1 MNFSMGKHA
10 TVLTA
15 ALAAAVI
22 VAPGASA
29 DAVEDFYKGKQVT
42 WIVSYGAGGSYGTYT
57 QIGARHIGKYLPGNP
72 SVVVQFMP
80 GAGGIK
86 ATNYLYNA
94 AAKDGGVLGTVTKD
108 LALEQALR
116 PENAK
121 YDARKFGWVGS
132 FSEYIAVIA
141 VWSASGVKTVED
153 AKKRDVI
160 MATSGRGHQGSQLA
174 VLLNEYTGT
183 KFKLVTGYRGAKDM
197 NLAMERGEAQMRISS
212 WTGFKSQQGAW
223 LKEGK
228 VTVLAQGGAK
238 RQPDLPETPTFS
250 ELVKDPEGRKV
261 LAIVE
266 SGADVGWP
274 ALTPPGVPA
283 DRLAALRKAFIAMS
297 RDKAFVAEV
306 TKAKLEVN
314 PKSGEEL
321 AKVIG
326 EVLSADAKVLA
337 KARAIAGIKDKK

>member
-1 MNFSMGKHA
+1 MDFSIRKIAAGLA
-10 TVLTA
+10 A
-15 ALAAAVI
+15 ALAAAI
-22 VAPGASA
+22 VSAPGASA
-29 DAVEDFYKGKQVT
+29 DAVTDFYKGRQVT
-42 WIVSYGAGGSYGTYT
+42 WIVSYGAGGSYGAYT
-57 QIGARHIGKYLPGNP
+57 QIGARHIGKHLPGNP

-116 PENAK
+116 PQNAK

-132 FSEYIAVIA
+132 FSDYIAVIA
-141 VWSASGVKTVED
+141 VWSASGVKTIED
-153 AKKRDVI
+153 ARKREVI

-174 VLLNEYTGT
+174 LLLNQYAGT

-197 NLAMERGEAQMRISS
+197 NLAMERGEAQMRISAWS
-212 WTGFKSQQGAW
+212 GFKSQQGAW
-223 LKEGK
+223 LREGK
-228 VTVLAQGGAK
+228 ATILAQGGAA
-238 RQPDLPETPTFS
+238 RQPDLPNTPLFS

-266 SGADVGWP
+266 SGASVGWP
-274 ALTPPGVPA
+274 ALMPPGVPA
-283 DRLAALRKAFIAMS
+283 DRLGAMRRAFLDMAKDKAFI
-297 RDKAFVAEV
+297 AEV

-314 PKSGEEL
+314 PKSGEAL
-321 AKVIG
+321 ARVIDD
-326 EVLSADAKVLA
+326 VLSADAKVLA
-337 KARAIAGIKDKK
+337 RARMIAGIKK

>member
-1 MNFSMGKHA
+1 MKTRIRPIA
-10 TVLTA
+10 TFVTA
-15 ALAAAVI
+15 ALAVAATTT
-22 VAPGASA
+22 GAAA
-29 DAVEDFYKGKQVT
+29 DAVSDFYNGKQIT
-42 WIVSYGAGGSYGTYT
+42 WIVSYGAGGSYGAYT

-72 SVVVQFMP
+72 TVVAQFMP

-116 PENAK
+116 PQTAK
-121 YDARKFGWVGS
+121 YDARRFSWVGS

-141 VWSASGVKTVED
+141 VWSASGVRTIED
-153 AKKRDVI
+153 ARKSDVI

-174 VLLNEYTGT
+174 VLLNEYAGT

-197 NLAMERGEAQMRISS
+197 NLAMERGEAHMRISS

-223 LKEGK
+223 LRDGK
-228 VTVLAQGGAK
+228 ATILAQGGAV
-238 RQPDLPETPTFS
+238 RQPDLPDAPLFS

-266 SGADVGWP
+266 SGSIVGWP
-274 ALTPPGVPA
+274 ALMPPGVPA
-283 DRLAALRKAFIAMS
+283 DRLAAMRRAFLSMAK
-297 RDKAFVAEV
+297 DKDFIAEV
-306 TKAKLEVN
+306 TRAKLEVK
-314 PKSGEEL
+314 PKSGAEL
-321 AKVIG
+321 AKVIDD
-326 EVLSADAKVLA
+326 VLSADETVLA
-337 KARAIAGIKDKK
+337 RARAIAGIKK